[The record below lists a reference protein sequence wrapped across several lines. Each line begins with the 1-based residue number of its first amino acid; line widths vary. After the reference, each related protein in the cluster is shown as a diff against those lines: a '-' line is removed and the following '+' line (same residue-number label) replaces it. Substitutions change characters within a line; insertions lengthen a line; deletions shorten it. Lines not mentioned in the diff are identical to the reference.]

1 VAASLNVYR
10 KNVLT
15 FDIMC
20 LEGKFIGGLNMFV
33 YAILL
38 YILIDLQ
45 APEWC
50 YILLGAAAFIRI
62 SKFGFDLV
70 NKKRLEDIY

>member
-1 VAASLNVYR
+1 
-10 KNVLT
+10 
-15 FDIMC
+15 
-20 LEGKFIGGLNMFV
+20 MFV

-70 NKKRLEDIY
+70 NKKRPEDIY